1 MTNMWISLMKSN
13 TVCPRTYAELVKRIN
28 GVLAGL
34 TPEQGTIKQHP
45 QCEGIVRDRLIFE
58 ETMIKEDHFR
68 ARRLEGGRNDEYFE
82 IDTGEI
88 HGITEGTDVEIWYLD
103 EDLQGNQLGTAKV
116 KEVHATTSL
125 VHSPGAS
132 QWNVADNSPTY
143 TATIVQDPKLSYAI
157 CGEDKS
163 VERAQLETLYKSLAE
178 NSCTYKVEDEGAADI
193 QLCFNPDGTIELRRL
208 GPTFLPLPNP
218 TPKLTEPDLLEL
230 SNVNKIFSGIARF
243 NWLLSLTNVTHPFEK
258 GIALEMYALS
268 RQDFSFLHR
277 VEHPIVPAINGD
289 IEVKAE
295 EEYAIIIRNKTS
307 RDLYAQVWYFDADTY
322 GIECLYEPPNEA
334 EVTLTANGGI
344 LQLGASREVVWPLTY
359 YLPESNCRSTLFVK
373 VFLTEKPT
381 KLSSLLQPAL
391 IGRDAERGRA
401 IGTGNLDTEGLW
413 DTIVQRVTVY

>member
-1 MTNMWISLMKSN
+1 MSSK
-13 TVCPRTYAELVKRIN
+13 ADIN
-28 GVLAGL
+28 DALAML
-34 TPEQGTIKQHP
+34 TPEKGTISQHP

-58 ETMIKEDHFR
+58 ETMVKEDHFR
-68 ARRLEGGRNDEYFE
+68 ARRSEGEENDERFTIE
-82 IDTGEI
+82 AGEI
-88 HGITEGTDVEIWYLD
+88 HGVTKGTQVEIWYLD
-103 EDLQGNQLGTAKV
+103 EDLHGNKLGTAKV
-116 KEVHATTSL
+116 EEAYATTSL
-125 VHSPGAS
+125 VHSPEAS
-132 QWNVADNSPTY
+132 QWKPPGDSPTY
-143 TATIVQDPKLSYAI
+143 TATIVQDPKLFYTI
-157 CGEDKS
+157 CGDHTSIKPTELQK
-163 VERAQLETLYKSLAE
+163 LYKSLEE
-178 NSCTYKVEDEGAADI
+178 NTCTFKVEDENAADI
-193 QLCFNPDGTIELRRL
+193 QLRSNPDGSIDLRRL
-208 GPTFLPLPNP
+208 GPTFVALPNP
-218 TPKLTEPDLLEL
+218 TPKITESDLLKISDEDL
-230 SNVNKIFSGIARF
+230 NKIFSGIARF
-243 NWLLSLTNVTHPFEK
+243 NWLLSLTNVTHPFDK
-258 GIALEMYALS
+258 DIAFEMYPLN
-268 RQDFSFLHR
+268 RQGFGFLHR
-277 VEHPIVPAINGD
+277 VENPIAPASNGD
-289 IEVKAE
+289 IEVKEE